1 MGGAWHMLMQVMS
14 EPRLQKARGR
24 VRIGFDVRHG
34 RTRLA
39 DLYMDGSAKALLPRA
54 HGTEPQAVIIN
65 TAGGLTGGD
74 AFEYAVDLGPGAR
87 ATVATQTAERAY
99 RAASGAARIKTRLQL
114 APGACLHWL
123 PQETILFEGSALA
136 RQVDVDVAPGASLLM
151 VEPLVLGRAAMG
163 ETLDQISFSDHWCV
177 RQSGALVHAEAARME
192 APIRDL
198 RTPAA
203 LGSARALAT
212 VLYVAPDAE
221 DQLAAV
227 RAFPGFEG
235 VRHAASA
242 WGGRLVIRYLADA
255 AQPLRVALIDHLT
268 RMRGAPM
275 PRVWTM

>member
-1 MGGAWHMLMQVMS
+1 MLMQMMS
-14 EPRLQKARGR
+14 EPRLQKARGQ
-24 VRIGFDVRHG
+24 VRICFDVRHG

-39 DLYMDGSAKALLPRA
+39 DLYMDGSAKALLPRT

-74 AFEYAVDLGPGAR
+74 AFDYSVELGAGAR
-87 ATVATQTAERAY
+87 ATVSTQTAERAY
-99 RAASGAARIKTRLQL
+99 RAAAGTARIKTRLHL
-114 APGACLHWL
+114 GPGACLDWL
-123 PQETILFEGSALA
+123 PQETILFEGSAVA
-136 RQVDVDVAPGASLLM
+136 RRIEADVAPGACLLM
-151 VEPLVLGRAAMG
+151 VEALTLGRAAMG
-163 ETLDQISFSDHWCV
+163 ETLDAVSFSDQWRV
-177 RQSGALVHAEAARME
+177 RQNGTLVHAEAARIE
-192 APIRDL
+192 APLAEL

-221 DQLAAV
+221 DQLVAV
-227 RAFPGFEG
+227 RAFPGFDG

-255 AQPLRVALIDHLT
+255 AQPLRTALIDHLT